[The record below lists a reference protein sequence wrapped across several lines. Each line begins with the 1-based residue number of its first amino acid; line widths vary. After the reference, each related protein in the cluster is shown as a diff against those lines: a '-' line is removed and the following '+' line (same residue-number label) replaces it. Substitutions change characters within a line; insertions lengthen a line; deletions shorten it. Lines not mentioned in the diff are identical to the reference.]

1 MIRAIIFDY
10 NRTIF
15 IPEIGGVPKRTLLLL
30 KELKNKGIKLGL
42 ISVNEKKRNLE
53 PVLETF
59 FTSVKIVPQKS
70 SSIFSCMLDELEVST
85 DETVVVGDRV
95 KEEIKYANQLGL
107 KTVWLRKGKFAGE
120 LPDST
125 EEKPDITITDLREL
139 KKETF

>member
-1 MIRAIIFDY
+1 
-10 NRTIF
+10 
-15 IPEIGGVPKRTLLLL
+15 
-30 KELKNKGIKLGL
+30 
-42 ISVNEKKRNLE
+42 
-53 PVLETF
+53 
-59 FTSVKIVPQKS
+59 
-70 SSIFSCMLDELEVST
+70 MLDELEVST